1 MRKISTTRMLVIVG
15 LYSLFANFAHPITPT
30 VIQNLGLH
38 DYMFGV
44 AFAAM
49 SLTNFLFSPFWG
61 KLSTRYGSAKVAS
74 FCFVGYGIGQ
84 FMFMVATTEF
94 TIVLARLVSGLF
106 TGGVMVNQ
114 LIYLMENSPLDKRAQ
129 NLAYNA
135 TIMAV
140 VSAFGFLVGGYL
152 GDISIEL
159 AFMAQVIGLVA
170 VGFINWLALADKE
183 AESVEPFAEIIKQ
196 SNPFKVVVDA
206 KHLINSFLIVFFI
219 VTITT
224 SFASTCYEQCFN
236 YFIKDQY
243 NFPPSYN
250 GLLKAVVGFIT
261 LAANSTIC
269 MWLLRK
275 TDIKK
280 SLVYVL
286 VVCFAMMVSIVL
298 VQDMFTFI
306 VINVV
311 FFGFNA
317 VYLPLIQAVLAEIS
331 KKDSGVLVGLFNS
344 MRSLGMVL
352 GSLFAGFIYA
362 VGPRMSFVSAAIA
375 FAIAIVAA
383 YINYRQ
389 SKRTEIDLS

>member
-1 MRKISTTRMLVIVG
+1 MRKISINRMFMIIG

-74 FCFVGYGIGQ
+74 LCFVGYGIGQ
-84 FMFMVATTEF
+84 YMFMVANTEF
-94 TIVLARLVSGLF
+94 TIILARLVSGLF

-114 LIYLMENSPLDKRAQ
+114 LIYLMENSALDKRSQ
-129 NLAYNA
+129 NLAINA

-152 GDISIEL
+152 GDISLEL
-159 AFMAQVIGLVA
+159 AFMSQVIGLIA
-170 VGFINWLALADKE
+170 VGILNFFILEDKE
-183 AESVEPFAEIIKQ
+183 AESVEPFKEIIKQ
-196 SNPFKVVVDA
+196 SNPFKVVMDA

-219 VTITT
+219 VTVAT

-250 GLLKAVVGFIT
+250 GLLKAIVGFIT

-280 SLVYVL
+280 SLIYVL
-286 VVCFAMMVSIVL
+286 VVCFVMMVSIVL
-298 VQDMFTFI
+298 VQDMFIFI
-306 VINVV
+306 AINVI

-317 VYLPLIQAVLAEIS
+317 VYLPLIQAILAQIS

-344 MRSLGMVL
+344 MRSLGMVG

-362 VGPRMSFVSAAIA
+362 LGPRMSFVSAAIA
-375 FAIAIVAA
+375 FAIAIGAA
-383 YINYRQ
+383 YINYKQ
-389 SKRTEIDLS
+389 SITE